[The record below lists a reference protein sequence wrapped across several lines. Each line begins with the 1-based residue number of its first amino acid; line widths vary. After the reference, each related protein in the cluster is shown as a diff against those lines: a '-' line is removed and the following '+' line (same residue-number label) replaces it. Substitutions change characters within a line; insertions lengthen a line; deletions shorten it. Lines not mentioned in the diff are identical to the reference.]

1 MVLCNTQK
9 SRLSILQL
17 YTDRADLWTIL
28 EARSSIFK
36 ADLRA
41 LGGATGALPLVVI
54 FQQYQSGAVA
64 AQATS
69 RSPKGRW

>member
-28 EARSSIFK
+28 EARSIFK

-41 LGGATGALPLVVI
+41 LGGATGALPLVTI